1 MEDKKLIVTLSDGVT
16 KIEAD
21 TYDYVVQ
28 YYAGGWKSYAVFG
41 EFLKANTCRKELENK
56 GYKHTQIIQL
66 Y

>member
-1 MEDKKLIVTLSDGVT
+1 MEERKLIVTLSDGLKV
-16 KIEAD
+16 EAD
-21 TYDYVVQ
+21 VYDYVVQ

-41 EFLKANTCRKELENK
+41 EFLKANTCRKGLENR